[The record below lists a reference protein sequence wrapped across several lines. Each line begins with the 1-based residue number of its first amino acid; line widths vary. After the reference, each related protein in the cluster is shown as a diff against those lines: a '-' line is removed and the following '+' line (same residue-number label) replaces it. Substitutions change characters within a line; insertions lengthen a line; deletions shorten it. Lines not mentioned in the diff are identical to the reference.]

1 LNKKVLFISLFLV
14 FGIVLSGLL
23 TMTSLSLTKQIKSTF
38 GEEKN
43 VEFDGFANP
52 PAGEM
57 TVLED
62 KVGVDEGIPVVTFLK
77 DKFSPFL
84 SSNPLNMNKTVA
96 FYIPLLILLFI
107 TSYFVAKRFK
117 KERKKGKNNYEN
129 EETQKQT
136 VAIKNIVKKDIPPL
150 IKEKR
155 VATNNQINETRRL
168 LKKWEARLTGGET
181 KKDAETINEWFK
193 RINGPIEIIPI
204 YEKVRYGEKTCTE
217 DELRFIKNTLQ
228 L

>member
-1 LNKKVLFISLFLV
+1 MNKKVLFISLFLV

-38 GEEKN
+38 GEEEN

-62 KVGVDEGIPVVTFLK
+62 KVGVDEGIPVVMFLK

-84 SSNPLNMNKTVA
+84 SSKPLNMNKTVA
-96 FYIPLLILLFI
+96 FYIPLLMLLFI

-117 KERKKGKNNYEN
+117 KVRKKRNNNYEI
-129 EETQKQT
+129 EETQKQI
-136 VAIKNIVKKDIPPL
+136 VAIKNSVKNDLPL
-150 IKEKR
+150 LTKEKR
-155 VATNNQINETRRL
+155 VATKIQINETRRL
-168 LKKWEARLTGGET
+168 LRKWEARLSRGET

-217 DELRFIKNTLQ
+217 NELRFIKNTLQ

>member
-1 LNKKVLFISLFLV
+1 MNKKVLFISLFLI

-38 GEEKN
+38 GEEEN
-43 VEFDGFANP
+43 VEFDGFANL

-62 KVGVDEGIPVVTFLK
+62 KVGVDEGIPVFMFLK
-77 DKFSPFL
+77 DKFSPFV
-84 SSNPLNMNKTVA
+84 SSNPLNMNKKGA
-96 FYIPLLILLFI
+96 FYIPLLMLLFI
-107 TSYFVAKRFK
+107 TSYFVVKRFR

-129 EETQKQT
+129 EEMQKQT
-136 VAIKNIVKKDIPPL
+136 VAIKNSVKKEIPPL

-181 KKDAETINEWFK
+181 KNDAETINEWFK

-204 YEKVRYGEKTCTE
+204 YEKVRYGEKPCTE

-228 L
+228 V